1 MGTASPWDR
10 RASSL
15 SSLSSRAARVP
26 AHRGVHLA
34 KGLKGQ
40 LPGQQGRQA
49 HAVIQ
54 EEPVRRARPLSQ
66 RQQLRPVGGGE
77 GPRVLFPRLGGG
89 VLIKHPRSRGRAWVR
104 SPSTRRRQSTIR
116 VLPVQQQQVGPAA
129 HGFQHQTAADFVPHL
144 IGGLDNQ
151 LRQTLH
157 RRLMERQDF
166 SPRQIF
172 PQQHAEHGGLGG
184 VLPGQIGELEPG
196 PAGVGRQQQ
205 AAAPRPAPDLQQNF
219 VPAGLVDLVDPSAQ
233 HRRLHLPADGGQAK
247 GVHGHVSPLL
257 PSSSQTAH

>member
-1 MGTASPWDR
+1 M
-10 RASSL
+10 
-15 SSLSSRAARVP
+15 
-26 AHRGVHLA
+26 
-34 KGLKGQ
+34 
-40 LPGQQGRQA
+40 
-49 HAVIQ
+49 IQ

-77 GPRVLFPRLGGG
+77 GPRVFLPRLGGG
-89 VLIKHPRSRGRAWVR
+89 VLVKHPRQQGAGLGQV
-104 SPSTRRRQSTIR
+104 PLHPAQAVHNP
-116 VLPVQQQQVGPAA
+116 VLPIQQQEVGPAA
-129 HGFQHQTAADFVPHL
+129 HGFQHQTATDFVPHL

-151 LRQTLH
+151 LHQTLH
-157 RRLMERQDF
+157 RGLAEGQDF

-184 VLPGQIGELEPG
+184 VLPGQIGQLEPG
-196 PAGVGRQQQ
+196 PAGVGREQQ

-247 GVHGHVSPLL
+247 GVHRHVSPLL